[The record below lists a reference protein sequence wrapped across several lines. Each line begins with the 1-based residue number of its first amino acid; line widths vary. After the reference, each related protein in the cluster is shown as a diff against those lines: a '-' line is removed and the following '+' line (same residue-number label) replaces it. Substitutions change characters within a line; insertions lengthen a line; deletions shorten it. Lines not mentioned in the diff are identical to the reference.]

1 MTGEN
6 SKPKSELEKLLVDTA
21 EGDVDR
27 ILLEALSGRVALD
40 KSTGKILPRPG
51 LYKLPQRARLIVL
64 MLARHAVRILTL
76 PSASAEA
83 TPEALAA
90 EAQVPVKSCR
100 EYLSR
105 LKSSG
110 VVQKGGVGYELPV
123 WSIFRAVEELKSGS
137 SE

>member
-1 MTGEN
+1 MAGEH
-6 SKPKSELEKLLVDTA
+6 SRPKSELEKLLVDTA

-27 ILLEALSGRVALD
+27 ILLEALNGRVSLD
-40 KSTGKILPRPG
+40 RATGKILPRPG
-51 LYKLPQRARLIVL
+51 LYKMPQRGRLIVL
-64 MLARHAVRILTL
+64 LLARHAVRILTL
-76 PSASAEA
+76 PGANTEA

-110 VVQKGGVGYELPV
+110 VVQKGSVGYELPV
-123 WSIFRAVEELKSGS
+123 WSIFRAVEELDSAS